1 MTNSAEMRAALEAV
15 LFVASEPIP
24 RSKLLEIFD
33 EGERQ
38 AAGEALDDVIGRYGA
53 EAAKGIIVEEVAGGF
68 RLVTRPELHGYL
80 RKFFEVTGRTKL
92 SMAALETL
100 AIVAYR
106 QPVTGPEVQDYRGVN
121 SSGVLKTLLE
131 RRLLKIAGR
140 KKVVGKPFL
149 YRTTREFLMHF
160 GLESLEDLPPLEEI
174 EDVFGTPQA
183 PLELVIREG
192 RVTVDGRVATV
203 GDKADPSRQ
212 AIKVDGKRI
221 RLPTLLRY
229 FLLNK
234 PAGYLSTRADPEQR
248 RTVFELIP
256 ARWRKGLVTVGRLDF
271 NTEGL
276 LILTDDG
283 DFAQRVAHPRYGCT
297 KTYQVKV
304 KGLPTEE
311 QIDRLRKGVVV
322 DGRRTA
328 PAKIQV
334 SKLPGGK
341 KDQVNS
347 WWTVEL
353 SEGRTRQIREM
364 FFRIGHPVIRLRRIA
379 IGPVSDRRLPAGS
392 FRELQEDEVKKLLR
406 GGRGVETGRRAVR
419 KKRPVRKRS

>member
-1 MTNSAEMRAALEAV
+1 MSDERLQKI
-15 LFVASEPIP
+15 LSRCGVAS
-24 RSKLLEIFD
+24 
-33 EGERQ
+33 
-38 AAGEALDDVIGRYGA
+38 
-53 EAAKGIIVEEVAGGF
+53 
-68 RLVTRPELHGYL
+68 
-80 RKFFEVTGRTKL
+80 
-92 SMAALETL
+92 
-100 AIVAYR
+100 
-106 QPVTGPEVQDYRGVN
+106 
-121 SSGVLKTLLE
+121 
-131 RRLLKIAGR
+131 RRHA
-140 KKVVGKPFL
+140 
-149 YRTTREFLMHF
+149 
-160 GLESLEDLPPLEEI
+160 EDL
-174 EDVFGTPQA
+174 
-183 PLELVIREG
+183 IREG

-221 RLPTLLRY
+221 RLPTRLRY